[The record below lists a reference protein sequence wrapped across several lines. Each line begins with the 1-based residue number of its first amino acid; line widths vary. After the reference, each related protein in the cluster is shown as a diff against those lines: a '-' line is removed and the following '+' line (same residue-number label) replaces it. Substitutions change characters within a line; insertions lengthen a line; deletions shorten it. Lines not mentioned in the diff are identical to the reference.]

1 MGLFSAKKETD
12 KKGKTLVLG
21 AAENPDRY
29 SCKAVK
35 ALLRNDY
42 EVVPVGFRSGSIKDT
57 VILTGMPQIEDV
69 DTILIYMGAKK
80 QPDFYDYILNLNP
93 RRVVFNPGAENPELQ
108 DILKEKGVEIVND
121 CALIMINTDCYW

>member
-1 MGLFSAKKETD
+1 MGKM
-12 KKGKTLVLG
+12 LVLG

-35 ALLRNDY
+35 SLYRNGY
-42 EVVPVGFRSGSIKDT
+42 EVVAVGLRPGFIKDT
-57 VILTGMPQIEDV
+57 EILTGKPLIDDI

-80 QPDFYDYILNLNP
+80 QKDYYDYIIDLKP

-108 DILKEKGVEIVND
+108 DMLKEKGIEVVRD
-121 CALIMINTDCYW
+121 CALILINSGAF

>member
-1 MGLFSAKKETD
+1 MGLFNSKEE
-12 KKGKTLVLG
+12 KGKTVVLG

-42 EVVPVGFRSGSIKDT
+42 EVVPVGFRAGLIKDIE
-57 VILTGMPQIEDV
+57 ILTGKPHVEDV
-69 DTILIYMGAKK
+69 DTILIYMGARK
-80 QPDFYDYILNLNP
+80 QTDFYEYILNLKP

-108 DILKEKGVEIVND
+108 DILKEKGIEVVKD
-121 CALIMINTDCYW
+121 CALIMINTDHY